1 MSRYFGQII
10 KRSNVKQIQ
19 NPKDISWSEF
29 KAELIKESWE
39 VYSPNNQPNLI
50 EYNTQDKKS
59 NSSELFEDKLRKYE
73 ERFRDLERRSSAPT
87 APFGAVCHV
96 LSTTLLGLTAI
107 TMANSLAGEETVHK
121 LASVLLIFLGAS
133 YIVLFLTGRGSHTH
147 NHNHSMEKMAVAGLI
162 LLPALSPCATTLP
175 VFLAVG
181 NSSSSLVLLAILVLL
196 LSTLVVMIT
205 LVTLSFYGASQ
216 LKFHWIEKY
225 DKALDGSVLCLVG
238 FLNYLFHHHDED
250 HDFATCDSSCFEYSS
265 DAAPKIEGQMI
276 FWLSF

>member
-1 MSRYFGQII
+1 MG
-10 KRSNVKQIQ
+10 
-19 NPKDISWSEF
+19 
-29 KAELIKESWE
+29 L
-39 VYSPNNQPNLI
+39 
-50 EYNTQDKKS
+50 
-59 NSSELFEDKLRKYE
+59 
-73 ERFRDLERRSSAPT
+73 SSAPK
-87 APFGAVCHV
+87 ASFGAVCHV
-96 LSTTLLGLTAI
+96 FSTTLLELTAI

-121 LASVLLIFLGAS
+121 LASVLLIFLGVS

-175 VFLAVG
+175 IFLAVG

-225 DKALDGSVLCLVG
+225 DKALVGSVLYLVG
-238 FLNYLFHHHDED
+238 FLTYFFHHHDED
-250 HDFATCDSSCFEYSS
+250 HDSGRIS
-265 DAAPKIEGQMI
+265 INGQH
-276 FWLSF
+276 